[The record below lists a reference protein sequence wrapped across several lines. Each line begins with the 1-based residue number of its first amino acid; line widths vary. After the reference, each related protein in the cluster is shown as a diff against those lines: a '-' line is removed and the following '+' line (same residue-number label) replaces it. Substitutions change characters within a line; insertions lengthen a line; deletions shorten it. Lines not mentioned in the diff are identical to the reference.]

1 MWIFMILVMFLT
13 IYYRIPLVNGP
24 GSKPKSLNVRF
35 SRKIECWDGS
45 ISHATGHTDHQN
57 SFLDGYDELL

>member
-1 MWIFMILVMFLT
+1 MRIFMDFMIFLT
-13 IYYRIPLVNGP
+13 IYNRISFVNGP
-24 GSKPKSLNVRF
+24 GSRAKSLNVRF

-57 SFLDGYDELL
+57 SFLDGYDGLL